1 MEAERVAATESTIY
15 RFHTPRAGGVGSK
28 ARRQRTSSLPWE
40 GSHRKR
46 IKCFPIVRDDVGSPT
61 AAGIAG
67 NRRPSKTLVLPA
79 IAASGLAIGY
89 LGGRLDRRAGVE
101 DSSCISG
108 KPSIALVH
116 RFCE

>member
-1 MEAERVAATESTIY
+1 M
-15 RFHTPRAGGVGSK
+15 
-28 ARRQRTSSLPWE
+28 
-40 GSHRKR
+40 
-46 IKCFPIVRDDVGSPT
+46 RDDVGSPT

-67 NRRPSKTLVLPA
+67 NRRLSKMLKGLMLPA

-108 KPSIALVH
+108 KPSIALAH